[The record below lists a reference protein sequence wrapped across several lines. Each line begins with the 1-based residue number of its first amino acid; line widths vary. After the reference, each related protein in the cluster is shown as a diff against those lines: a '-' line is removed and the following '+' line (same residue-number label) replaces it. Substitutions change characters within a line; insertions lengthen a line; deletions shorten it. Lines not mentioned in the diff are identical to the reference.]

1 MAGGSVEFYSVAAQV
16 VPVLVLV
23 VLLEGRAHRTSIGPL
38 GDFLLVL
45 SAVLAAS
52 LAELVALHDVYRN
65 AGAATDQYWIIIPVA
80 YLAAVIVAPVVVSAY
95 RDVSA
100 SRGRGAK
107 VVASTAVLFAAWV
120 LAVVVLAATRY

>member
-23 VLLEGRAHRTSIGPL
+23 VLLEGRAHREVIGPL

-52 LAELVALHDVYRN
+52 LAEIVALHDVYRS
-65 AGAATDQYWIIIPVA
+65 AGAASDQYWVIIPVA
-80 YLAAVIVAPVVVSAY
+80 YLATVIVAPVVASAY
-95 RDVSA
+95 RDVGSSP
-100 SRGRGAK
+100 SRVAR
-107 VVASTAVLFAAWV
+107 VVAGTALLFAGWV
-120 LAVVVLAATRY
+120 IAVVVLAATRY